1 MRQQGVIRCPSCG
14 LWSAYS
20 TGRNM
25 VDRKCLKCGKRT
37 RVMIE
42 RKGLGGSSTLHSQ
55 GRGRPRVT
63 EIREL
68 PIYMPQEAA
77 QKFLVNLNRWE
88 RRGRRQSWQKQGGSD
103 KFVQASKI
111 TRPGTKQYR
120 KKIREMPEEEWDR
133 IESLDDFLAEEWG
146 GKKNGKI

>member
-1 MRQQGVIRCPSCG
+1 MRRQGVIRCPGCG

-20 TGRNM
+20 SGRNM

-37 RVMIE
+37 RVKIE
-42 RKGLGGSSTLHSQ
+42 RKGLGKSSTMHSQ

-68 PIYMPQEAA
+68 PSYMPPEAV

-88 RRGRRQSWQKQGGSD
+88 RRGRRRSWQKQGGTD
-103 KFVQASKI
+103 KFVQASQI
-111 TRPGTKQYR
+111 TPRGTKEYD

-133 IESLDDFLAEEWG
+133 IQSLDDFLAEELSL
-146 GKKNGKI
+146 IHI